1 MLTPPF
7 YIGLMSGTSVDA
19 VDAVLLSLHEGK
31 PTICCHSETPIPG
44 KLRQDILDL
53 NTPETESIDL
63 LGRTDRAIGLL
74 FADAALDLIKC
85 SQLQSGA
92 ITAIGSHGQTVRH
105 RPQFTN
111 GDGHAF
117 SLQIGDPNTIAAAT
131 GITVVSDFRR
141 KDVALGGEGAPLV
154 PAFHRAVFQ
163 HPSQNRAIVNIG
175 GIANLTWL
183 PALNCGGPV
192 IGFDTGPG
200 NCLIDGWIAKHR
212 GQAFDDRGLWA
223 ASGSVN
229 DSLLEALMKLP
240 YLETPP
246 PKSTGRE
253 LFNLPWLDAVLAS
266 LEGDFS
272 PVDVQAT
279 LTYYTARTI
288 AQSLAQIP
296 GEPPVDEIYLCGGGA
311 SNTRLVDH
319 LRQLLP
325 TLDIHSTARLGI
337 DPKQVE
343 AAAFAWLAHQTLNGL
358 PGSLASVTGARRD
371 SVLGG
376 IYYP

>member
-1 MLTPPF
+1 MPPF

-31 PTICCHSETPIPG
+31 PSICCHCETPIPH
-44 KLRQDILDL
+44 KLRQNIHDL
-53 NTPETESIDL
+53 NAPKTESIDL
-63 LGRTDRAIGLL
+63 LGQTDRAIGLL
-74 FADAALDLIKC
+74 FANAALGLIER
-85 SQLQSGA
+85 SQLHPEA

-105 RPQFTN
+105 RPQSNN
-111 GDGHAF
+111 GDIHPF
-117 SLQIGDPNTIAAAT
+117 SLQIGDPNTIAATT

-163 HPSQNRAIVNIG
+163 HPSLNRVIVNIG

-183 PALNCGGPV
+183 PALNSGGPV

-200 NCLIDGWIAKHR
+200 NCLIDGWITTHTGR
-212 GQAFDDRGLWA
+212 SFDDQGRWA

-229 DSLLEALMKLP
+229 DVLLEALMNLP
-240 YLETPP
+240 YLEAPP

-266 LEGDFS
+266 LEISFS

-279 LTYYTARTI
+279 LTFYTACTI
-288 AQSLAQIP
+288 ARSLAQVD
-296 GEPPVDEIYLCGGGA
+296 GPPIDEIYLCGGGT

-325 TLDIHSTARLGI
+325 TLEVRSTASLGI

-358 PGSLASVTGARRD
+358 PGSLSSVTGASRD